1 MWGRNKGKT
10 GGSLKAALIFAG
22 FGAFAYL
29 VNRLVPKLADDY
41 AFSFIWDGKSNGN
54 LAYGKHRYRRVRTGK
69 DLLKSQLSH
78 YKTWSGRTVAETL
91 NQLILMKDDKLLYDR
106 LNTGVI
112 LLQLL
117 LCIWIGRGKVSLKR
131 ISPLLAFML
140 TAGYWFSTPHV
151 VATAFWTT
159 GATNYSWP
167 GLLQSVF
174 LLPYGL
180 RYHDKHFS
188 CPGAASFLSG
198 LLAGWSNEAG
208 GGMALLMSALSS
220 LRSKKLSEQDTGW
233 MFAGLCGIAAGYA
246 LLMLA
251 PGNFR
256 RIEIEK
262 NYSNILSEELSGSS
276 VVPEEYQYT
285 PVMFMHYL
293 KNAFSS
299 VVLRQLP
306 LELPVILY
314 FLQKGSRSRKDDAYI
329 LALEAAAWGVPA
341 ILMLSPRF
349 PKRAAYPSIIYR
361 LSSSVKALEGLDPSA
376 FSLTDSQKGVLT
388 LAGIA
393 AGAGLVL
400 NAAATLFVDADFY
413 IQNEELIRLIREGRG
428 GGTVNVP
435 YIMISPFWTRFA
447 GDRGIDE
454 ETYNIIGYDPYE
466 GEPYNTGAA
475 AYYGAETIR
484 AYRPED
490 HPYIKRDPE
499 SKRIQVLQPVKS
511 LIKRIRSLLPLTR

>member
-10 GGSLKAALIFAG
+10 CGSLKAALIFAG

-54 LAYGKHRYRRVRTGK
+54 LAYGKHRYKRVRTGK

-188 CPGAASFLSG
+188 G
-198 LLAGWSNEAG
+198 
-208 GGMALLMSALSS
+208 LSS
-220 LRSKKLSEQDTGW
+220 FIVGKPT
-233 MFAGLCGIAAGYA
+233 FA
-246 LLMLA
+246 
-251 PGNFR
+251 
-256 RIEIEK
+256 
-262 NYSNILSEELSGSS
+262 
-276 VVPEEYQYT
+276 
-285 PVMFMHYL
+285 H
-293 KNAFSS
+293 
-299 VVLRQLP
+299 
-306 LELPVILY
+306 
-314 FLQKGSRSRKDDAYI
+314 
-329 LALEAAAWGVPA
+329 
-341 ILMLSPRF
+341 
-349 PKRAAYPSIIYR
+349 
-361 LSSSVKALEGLDPSA
+361 
-376 FSLTDSQKGVLT
+376 
-388 LAGIA
+388 
-393 AGAGLVL
+393 
-400 NAAATLFVDADFY
+400 
-413 IQNEELIRLIREGRG
+413 
-428 GGTVNVP
+428 
-435 YIMISPFWTRFA
+435 
-447 GDRGIDE
+447 
-454 ETYNIIGYDPYE
+454 
-466 GEPYNTGAA
+466 
-475 AYYGAETIR
+475 
-484 AYRPED
+484 
-490 HPYIKRDPE
+490 
-499 SKRIQVLQPVKS
+499 
-511 LIKRIRSLLPLTR
+511 